1 MKIVNFGYNR
11 WSPYWKRNQTIF
23 YLLSQMDQVESG
35 LFVNPSVWIAEF
47 VSSPQKLFQS
57 DMRSIFTQAVTDK
70 IQVKT
75 PVYLP
80 YVNRNAKIRMLNN
93 YLNSRTFTTQ
103 DDGIILILNNLQADP
118 YLVDIVR
125 SKAKLTIFDW
135 SDDFDEFSNSEQ
147 GRLSSR
153 QRCNYYCEKADIVL
167 TINDNLRERALETN
181 KNSHVVKN
189 ATNFFTFSS
198 PNEDEKIIRRIRQYG
213 DKVIGYVGWLN
224 NLRLDQELIKFVA
237 EKRPGYQFV
246 FMGPECQRMPLGK
259 EIPSLKNVHIL
270 PPVPY
275 EKYPATLKAFDV
287 CILPNI
293 INAHTNGN
301 DPIKIYDY
309 LASGR
314 PIVATK
320 TAGTDF
326 FSTLL
331 YLADSKDDFLNLL
344 DHAVNENTELQP
356 QERIQAAHKNSWQER
371 FVEIESL
378 ILPYMEN

>member
-23 YLLSQMDQVESG
+23 YLLSNMDQVQSG
-35 LFVNPSVWIAEF
+35 LFVNPSIWIAEF

-57 DMRSIFTQAVTDK
+57 DTRSIFTQAVTEK
-70 IQVKT
+70 IRVKT

-80 YVNRNAKIRMLNN
+80 YVTKNKKIRMINN
-93 YLNSRTFTTQ
+93 YFNSLNFSNP
-103 DDGIILILNNLQADP
+103 DDGIILILNDLQADP

-153 QRCNYYCEKADIVL
+153 LRCNYYCEKADIVL
-167 TINDNLRERALETN
+167 TINDNLCERALEIN

-189 ATNFFTFSS
+189 ATNFFTFS
-198 PNEDEKIIRRIRQYG
+198 PPDEDEKIIRRIRQYG

-224 NLRLDQELIKFVA
+224 SLRLDQELIKFVA

-246 FMGPECQRMPLGK
+246 FMGPECQKMPLGK

-287 CILPNI
+287 SILPNR

-301 DPIKIYDY
+301 DPIKIYDF

-320 TAGTDF
+320 TAGTYF

-331 YLADSKDDFLNLL
+331 YLADNKEEFLDLL
-344 DHAVNENTELQP
+344 DFAVNENSELLQ
-356 QERIQAAHKNSWQER
+356 QERIQAARKNSWQER
-371 FVEIESL
+371 FVEVES
-378 ILPYMEN
+378 IIQPYI